1 MYFGPLNVNELENNI
16 GMNVFPNPAVNNAT
30 VSFELNGEAAVNVS
44 VTDLAGQV
52 VYTNN
57 LGSVAG
63 AQNVEINTASIASG
77 VYMVNVEANGVVST
91 EKLVVRK

>member
-16 GMNVFPNPAVNNAT
+16 GMNVFPNPAVNKTT
-30 VSFELNGEAAVNVS
+30 VSFELNGEAAVNVT

-57 LGSVAG
+57 LGNVAG
-63 AQNVEINTASIASG
+63 AQNVEINTASIANG
-77 VYMVNVEANGVVST
+77 VYMVNVEANGAVST
-91 EKLVVRK
+91 QKLVVRK